1 MMPEELRRELRY
13 IEMYTAKRIRNLRVG
28 AYTSR
33 VSATGFDFRE
43 HRPYVPGDDVRRI
56 DWNVT
61 ARLRTP
67 FMRLTDAERELNL
80 VVALDVSPS
89 MAFGSARR
97 SKKDA
102 MLFIAGCLAFSAL
115 ADRITIGFVAFAD
128 RVIAY
133 FPPRSSR
140 AHTWGALDELWSL
153 EVSSTRT
160 LVAPVA
166 RMLIGRLKQTS
177 LVCVVSDFL
186 TPEDL
191 SKASDVK
198 MLAARHDVVSVVVE
212 DPAET
217 SLPEGSG
224 TIRVRDMESG
234 RPAQLALSEAVRRRY
249 REGAADR
256 RKALAQAFYRI
267 PVDPVFVQSDKS
279 AVEPLLQLFM
289 SRKIA

>member
-1 MMPEELRRELRY
+1 MLPDELRRELRY

-89 MAFGSARR
+89 MAFGSSRR
-97 SKKDA
+97 SKKEA

-115 ADRITIGFVAFAD
+115 ADRIMIGFVAFAD
-128 RVIAY
+128 RVVAY
-133 FPPRSSR
+133 FPPRTNR
-140 AHTWGALDELWSL
+140 AYTWGVLDQLWSL
-153 EVSSTRT
+153 DVSSPRT

-177 LVCVVSDFL
+177 LVCLVSDFL

-191 SKASDVK
+191 SAASDVK

-212 DPAET
+212 DPAEA

-234 RPAQLALSEAVRRRY
+234 RPTRLALSDTVRRRY
-249 REGAADR
+249 RESAADR
-256 RKALAQAFYRI
+256 RTSLAKAFYRI